1 VVAADNLNPPYRAT
15 PTNQLGY
22 GTKAVLNRYYVPL
35 VTWRVG
41 GFTVAL
47 FVRPP
52 AV

>member
-1 VVAADNLNPPYRAT
+1 VVAADNLDPAYRAT

-22 GTKAVLNRYYVPL
+22 GTKAVLTRHYVPL